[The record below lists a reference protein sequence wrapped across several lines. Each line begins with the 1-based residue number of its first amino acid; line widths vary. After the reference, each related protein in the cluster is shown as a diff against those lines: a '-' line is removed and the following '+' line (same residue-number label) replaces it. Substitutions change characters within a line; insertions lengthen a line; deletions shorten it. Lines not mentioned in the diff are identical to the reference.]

1 MILVCIQYIFNENL
15 LGTRWQM
22 WMAQGMEKQNAR
34 EADLGTERDMVDKG
48 RWEGRVV
55 LGK

>member
-22 WMAQGMEKQNAR
+22 WMAQGMEEQNAR
-34 EADLGTERDMVDKG
+34 EADLGTEGDMVDTG

>member
-22 WMAQGMEKQNAR
+22 WMAQGMEEQNAR
-34 EADLGTERDMVDKG
+34 EADLGTEGDMVDKG

>member
-1 MILVCIQYIFNENL
+1 
-15 LGTRWQM
+15 
-22 WMAQGMEKQNAR
+22 MAQGMEEQNAR
-34 EADLGTERDMVDKG
+34 EADLGTEGDMVDKG